1 MKKIKLTESDKTGLL
16 AALAVCL
23 IGILVAVVIVV
34 GVDIYRKHTYTCAIP
49 PDWYRII
56 DMKRETHTSYS
67 VNGDNTEEVYI
78 LSVEYEVDGNS
89 YTDTIQ
95 ILGGTNF
102 AAELQGRYIADD
114 APEQV
119 LGDIF
124 YSARDP
130 SHIGRY
136 GDDSIFVE

>member
-1 MKKIKLTESDKTGLL
+1 
-16 AALAVCL
+16 
-23 IGILVAVVIVV
+23 
-34 GVDIYRKHTYTCAIP
+34 
-49 PDWYRII
+49 
-56 DMKRETHTSYS
+56 MKRETHTSYS

-95 ILGGTNF
+95 ILAGTNF
-102 AAELQGRYIADD
+102 AAELHGRYIADD